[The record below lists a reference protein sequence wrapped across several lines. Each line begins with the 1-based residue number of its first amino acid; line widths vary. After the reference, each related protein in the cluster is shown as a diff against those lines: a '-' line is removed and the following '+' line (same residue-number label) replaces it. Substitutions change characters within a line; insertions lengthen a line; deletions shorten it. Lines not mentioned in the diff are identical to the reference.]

1 MAEPLDTAPLASAP
15 PARAA
20 APELDTQLA
29 ALDLGSNSFHLIVA
43 QQHNGRIVVVDRLKE
58 MVRLAAGL
66 DANLTLSRQAMERG
80 VECLSRFGQRLRN
93 LRSDSVRVVGTNT
106 LRKARNGWEF
116 ISRAEAVI
124 GHPIEIISGR
134 EEARL
139 IYKGVCYAMGPAA
152 DRRLVIDIGGGS
164 TELILGRGYEP
175 ELMDSLYMGC
185 VSMSERYFGSGELK
199 ASRFAAAEL
208 AARQEIEPV
217 ETLYRRRGWD
227 TVIGTSG
234 TIHAINDVA
243 SLRGNPDG
251 LTPAALTDI
260 TKALVSARD
269 LDHVSLE
276 GLPGER
282 APVFP
287 GGLAILRGIFESLGI
302 QRLTVSSGA
311 LREGLLQE
319 LIGRVRH
326 DDVREHSVADLA
338 RRYHVDEPHAQKVA
352 ETAQMLFEQVSA
364 AWGLVSEEFEQLLRW
379 AATLHEIGMDVSHSQ
394 YHKHGHYLL
403 QYMDLAGFS
412 QIDKLRLASLVRA
425 HRRKFP
431 KIEFDRIDADE
442 RTVLIRLS
450 VLLRLAVLLRRNRT
464 GEPLPRIA
472 LRAEQN
478 RLEVKIASDWLD
490 AHPLTRLDLEQ
501 ESEFLQAVPLKLSIA
516 T

>member
-1 MAEPLDTAPLASAP
+1 MAETLTTASAP
-15 PARAA
+15 EP
-20 APELDTQLA
+20 DTQLA

-43 QQHNGRIVVVDRLKE
+43 QQHNGRIQVVDRLKE

-66 DANLTLSRQAMERG
+66 DANDTLSRQAMDRG
-80 VECLSRFGQRLRN
+80 IECLSRFGQRLRHVK
-93 LRSDSVRVVGTNT
+93 SDSVRVVGTNT

-116 ISRAEAVI
+116 ISRAETVI

-139 IYKGVCYAMGPAA
+139 IYKGVCYAMGPAP

-185 VSMSERYFGSGELK
+185 VSMSERFFDDGELK
-199 ASRFAAAEL
+199 AGRFSAAEL
-208 AARQEIEPV
+208 AARQELQPV

-234 TIHAINDVA
+234 TINAINDVA
-243 SLRGNPDG
+243 MQRGATDG

-260 TKALVSARD
+260 TKALISARRID
-269 LDHVSLE
+269 QVALE
-276 GLPGER
+276 NLPSER
-282 APVFP
+282 TPVFP
-287 GGLAILRGIFESLGI
+287 GGVAILRAIFEGLGVE
-302 QRLTVSSGA
+302 RLVVSGGA

-326 DDVREHSVADLA
+326 EDVREHSVADLA

-352 ETAQMLFEQVSA
+352 ETAQTLLVQVAA
-364 AWGLVSEEFEQLLRW
+364 AWRLGDDEYERLLRW
-379 AATLHEIGMDVSHSQ
+379 GAILHEIGMDVSHSQ

-412 QIDKLRLASLVRA
+412 QTDKLRLALLVRA

-431 KIEFDRIDADE
+431 VLEFDRSDADE
-442 RTVLIRLS
+442 RLTLTRLA
-450 VLLRLAVLLRRNRT
+450 VLLRLAVVLRRNRI
-464 GEPLPRIA
+464 GEPLPRINLQA
-472 LRAEQN
+472 DGE
-478 RLEVKIASDWLD
+478 RLKVSIPVEWLD

-501 ESEFLQAVPLKLSIA
+501 ESEFLEAVPLRLELA
-516 T
+516 N

>member
-1 MAEPLDTAPLASAP
+1 MAEPLTTAS
-15 PARAA
+15 
-20 APELDTQLA
+20 PEPDTQLA

-43 QQHNGRIVVVDRLKE
+43 QQHNGRIHVVDRLKE

-66 DANLTLSRQAMERG
+66 DSNDTLSRQAMDRG
-80 VECLSRFGQRLRN
+80 IECLSRFGQRLRH
-93 LRSDSVRVVGTNT
+93 LKSDAVRVVGTNT

-185 VSMSERYFGSGELK
+185 VSMSERFFADGELK
-199 ASRFAAAEL
+199 AGRFSAAEL
-208 AARQEIEPV
+208 AARQELEPV
-217 ETLYRRRGWD
+217 EALYRRRGWD

-234 TIHAINDVA
+234 TITAINDVA
-243 SLRGNPDG
+243 MQRGMIDG

-260 TKALVSARD
+260 TKALIGAKRID
-269 LDHVSLE
+269 QVSLVN
-276 GLPGER
+276 LPNER

-287 GGLAILRGIFESLGI
+287 GGVAILRGVFEGLGI

-326 DDVREHSVADLA
+326 DDVREHSVSDLA

-352 ETAQMLFEQVSA
+352 EAAQTLLVQVAA
-364 AWGLVSEEFEQLLRW
+364 AWGLGDDEFERLLRW
-379 AATLHEIGMDVSHSQ
+379 GAVLHEIGMDVSHSQ

-412 QIDKLRLASLVRA
+412 QTDKLRLALLVRA

-431 KIEFDRIDADE
+431 VIEFDRVDDDE
-442 RTVLIRLS
+442 RLTLMRLA
-450 VLLRLAVLLRRNRT
+450 VLLRLAVVLRRNRS
-464 GEPLPRIA
+464 GEPLPRITLQA
-472 LRAEQN
+472 DDY
-478 RLEVKIASDWLD
+478 RLKMSIAPEWLN

-501 ESEFLQAVPLKLSIA
+501 ESDLLEAVPLRLEVIG
-516 T
+516 

>member
-1 MAEPLDTAPLASAP
+1 MAETLLPAASIEPDA
-15 PARAA
+15 
-20 APELDTQLA
+20 QLA

-43 QQHNGRIVVVDRLKE
+43 QQHNGRIQVVDRLKE

-66 DANLTLSRQAMERG
+66 DANDTLSRQAMDRG
-80 VECLSRFGQRLRN
+80 IECLTRFGQRLRH
-93 LRSDSVRVVGTNT
+93 LKSDSVRVVGTNT

-116 ISRAEAVI
+116 ISRAEAAI

-139 IYKGVCYAMGPAA
+139 IYKGVCHAMGPAP

-185 VSMSERYFGSGELK
+185 VSMSERFFSGGELK

-208 AARQEIEPV
+208 AARQELEPV
-217 ETLYRRRGWD
+217 EAVYRRRGWD

-234 TIHAINDVA
+234 TINAINDVA
-243 SLRGNPDG
+243 MRRGASDG
-251 LTPAALTDI
+251 ITPAALTDI
-260 TKALVSARD
+260 TKALISARRTD
-269 LDHVSLE
+269 QVSLE
-276 GLPGER
+276 NLPGER
-282 APVFP
+282 TPVFP
-287 GGLAILRGIFESLGI
+287 GGVAILRAVFEGLGV
-302 QRLTVSSGA
+302 QRLTVSTGA

-326 DDVREHSVADLA
+326 EDVREHSVSDLA

-352 ETAQMLFEQVSA
+352 ETAQALLVQVAA
-364 AWGLVSEEFEQLLRW
+364 AWGLGDDEHERLLRW
-379 AATLHEIGMDVSHSQ
+379 GAILHEIGMDVSHSQ

-412 QIDKLRLASLVRA
+412 QTDKLRLALLVRA

-431 KIEFDRIDADE
+431 KLEFDRIDADE
-442 RTVLIRLS
+442 RSTLMRLA
-450 VLLRLAVLLRRNRT
+450 VLLRLAVVLRRNRT
-464 GEPLPRIA
+464 GEPLPRIS
-472 LRAEQN
+472 LQTDGD
-478 RLEVKIASDWLD
+478 RLKVSIPTDWLD

-501 ESEFLQAVPLKLSIA
+501 EADFLAAAPMRLDIVG
-516 T
+516 

>member
-1 MAEPLDTAPLASAP
+1 MAEVALPV
-15 PARAA
+15 A
-20 APELDTQLA
+20 APAPETQLA

-43 QQHNGRIVVVDRLKE
+43 QQHNGRIHVVDRLKE

-66 DANLTLSRQAMERG
+66 DAQDTLSRAAMDRG
-80 VECLSRFGQRLRN
+80 IECLSRFGQRLRH
-93 LRSDSVRVVGTNT
+93 LKPDSVRVVGTNT

-175 ELMDSLYMGC
+175 DLIDSLYMGC
-185 VSMSERYFGSGELK
+185 VSMSERFFHEGDLKGSRL
-199 ASRFAAAEL
+199 AAAEL
-208 AARQEIEPV
+208 AARQELEPL

-227 TVIGTSG
+227 SVIGTSG

-243 SLRGNPDG
+243 RGLGGGADG
-251 LTPAALTDI
+251 ITLAALNEI
-260 TKALVSARD
+260 TKALIAARHID
-269 LDHVSLE
+269 NLSLE
-276 GLPGER
+276 GLAGER
-282 APVFP
+282 TPVFP
-287 GGLAILRGIFESLGI
+287 GGLAILRAIFEGLRI
-302 QRLTVSSGA
+302 ERLTVSSGA

-326 DDVREHSVADLA
+326 EDVREHSVADLA
-338 RRYHVDEPHAQKVA
+338 HRYHVDEPHARNVA
-352 ETAQMLFEQVSA
+352 DTALMLLSQVTP
-364 AWGLVSEEFEQLLRW
+364 AWGFADTEHERLLRW
-379 AATLHEIGMDVSHSQ
+379 GALVHEIGMDVSHSQ

-403 QYMDLAGFS
+403 QNMDLAGFS
-412 QIDKLRLASLVRA
+412 QTEKLRLGLLVRA

-431 KIEFDRIDADE
+431 KLEFDAIDDDE
-442 RTVLIRLS
+442 RTTLVRLS
-450 VLLRLAVLLRRNRT
+450 VLLRLAVLLRRNRI
-464 GEPLPRIA
+464 GDALPAIT
-472 LRAEQN
+472 LRADDN
-478 RLEVKIASDWLD
+478 RLDVAIPADWLD

-501 ESEFLQAVPLKLSIA
+501 ESEFLSAIPLRLEV
-516 T
+516 TGT

>member
-1 MAEPLDTAPLASAP
+1 MAETFNTAPVAG
-15 PARAA
+15 AA
-20 APELDTQLA
+20 APESDTQLA

-43 QQHNGRIVVVDRLKE
+43 QQHHGRIVVVDRLKE

-66 DANLTLSRQAMERG
+66 DANLTLSRQAMDRG
-80 VECLSRFGQRLRN
+80 IECLSRFGQRLRH

-116 ISRAEAVI
+116 ISRAEQVI

-185 VSMSERYFGSGELK
+185 VSMSERFFAAGELK

-208 AARQEIEPV
+208 AARQELEPV

-243 SLRGNPDG
+243 SLRGSPDG

-260 TKALVSARD
+260 TKALISARD
-269 LDHVSLE
+269 LNHLSVE
-276 GLPGER
+276 GLPNER

-287 GGLAILRGIFESLGI
+287 GGLAILRGIVEGLGI

-338 RRYHVDEPHAQKVA
+338 RRYHVDESHAQKVA
-352 ETAQMLFEQVSA
+352 ETAQALLAQVDV
-364 AWGLVSEEFEQLLRW
+364 AWNLVGEEHEQLLRW
-379 AATLHEIGMDVSHSQ
+379 GATLHEIGMDVSHSQ

-412 QIDKLRLASLVRA
+412 QIDKLRLALLVRA

-431 KIEFDRIDADE
+431 KIEFERIDADE
-442 RTVLIRLS
+442 RTALIRLS
-450 VLLRLAVLLRRNRT
+450 VLLRLAVLLRRNRI
-464 GEPLPRIA
+464 GEPLPPIA
-472 LRAEQN
+472 LRADAN

-501 ESEFLQAVPLKLSIA
+501 ESEFLEAVPLKLSLA
-516 T
+516 G